1 MSLRDKMLA
10 VIDDV
15 NGSVAER
22 EELVEM
28 IAIALL
34 TRKNLFVLGEPGQAK
49 SYAINLFRRHITG
62 ARQFERLL
70 SKQSDEEQLFGRVD
84 LSSLIP
90 GSIPDSAL
98 ENDDI
103 YQNLRF
109 DLKCAV
115 DGLEQ
120 MGDATEAFS
129 ALGRSADKLET
140 YRKAVALL
148 HRSEPVV
155 QTSGKIP
162 EADIVLLDEI
172 FKCNDGVLN
181 SLLTALNERK
191 YTNEGRTYPIPT
203 ISFFAASNEIPNFS
217 DPQEK
222 ILEALYDRLEL
233 KVVTANIEDR
243 DTRLAV
249 LKNKQSGVFGQIS
262 STITLEELVEMQRE
276 VAAIPVPDAANE
288 LADDILCELR
298 KGMTVS
304 DRKYLGYYPI
314 AQAKAWLS
322 GHDKVESTDLL
333 ALKNYLWRLPTDRE
347 KVENVLNRLCINPMQ
362 EKVNGIREMALD
374 SQAEFTQACG
384 DGSRADLSRKAFIK
398 LRGELI
404 RLYQKQCELHAAAQ
418 SDSEIALAD
427 SLLADLEG
435 ISRKAHEQTGFT
447 YTLLSEIA
455 ALN

>member
-10 VIDDV
+10 VIDNV

-49 SYAINLFRRHITG
+49 SYAINLFRQHITG

-98 ENDDI
+98 EDDAV
-103 YQNLRF
+103 YQSLRF
-109 DLKCAV
+109 DLKRAV

-120 MGDATEAFS
+120 MEGAPETFS

-148 HRSEPVV
+148 RGNEPVV
-155 QTSGKIP
+155 QTAGKIP
-162 EADIVLLDEI
+162 EAEIVFLDEC

-191 YTNEGRTYPIPT
+191 YTNEGHTYPIPT

-233 KVVTANIEDR
+233 KVVTANIEER

-249 LKNKQSGVFGQIS
+249 LKNKQGGVFGQVS
-262 STITLEELVEMQRE
+262 SAITLEELVEMQRE
-276 VAAIPVPDAANE
+276 VAAIPVPDAVNE

-298 KGMTVS
+298 KSVTVS

-322 GHDKVESTDLL
+322 GHDMVETSDLL
-333 ALKNYLWRLPTDRE
+333 ALKNYLWRLPADRE
-347 KVENVLNRLCINPMQ
+347 KVENVLNRLCVNPMQ
-362 EKVNGIREMALD
+362 EKADNLRAMALE
-374 SQAEFTQACG
+374 SQSDFKEACG
-384 DGSRADLSRKAFIK
+384 DGRTDLARKAFIK
-398 LRGELI
+398 LRGELV
-404 RLYQKQCELHAAAQ
+404 RLYQKQCELRAAAQ
-418 SDSEIALAD
+418 SDSEIALTD
-427 SLLADLEG
+427 SLLADMED
-435 ISRKAHEQTGFT
+435 ISRHAHEETGFT
-447 YTLLSEIA
+447 YTPLSEIA

>member
-34 TRKNLFVLGEPGQAK
+34 TRKNLFVLGDPGQAK
-49 SYAINLFRRHITG
+49 SYAINLFRQHITG

-70 SKQSDEEQLFGRVD
+70 SKQTDEEQLFGRVD

-90 GSIPDSAL
+90 GSIPDSVL
-98 ENDDI
+98 EGDGV
-103 YQNLRF
+103 YQTLHF

-115 DGLEQ
+115 DGLGQ
-120 MGDATEAFS
+120 MKNTQDTFAMLDRAS
-129 ALGRSADKLET
+129 DKLAA

-148 HRSEPVV
+148 RPSEPVV
-155 QTSGKIP
+155 QTVGKIP

-191 YTNEGRTYPIPT
+191 YTNEGHTYPIPT
-203 ISFFAASNEIPNFS
+203 ISFFAASNEIPNFN

-249 LKNKQSGVFGQIS
+249 LKNKQNGAFGQVS
-262 STITLEELVEMQRE
+262 TTITLEELIEMQRE
-276 VAAIPVPDAANE
+276 VAAIPVPDSANE
-288 LADDILCELR
+288 LTDDILCELR
-298 KGMTVS
+298 KSMAVS

-314 AQAKAWLS
+314 AQARAWLS
-322 GHDKVESTDLL
+322 GHDKVEPSDLL
-333 ALKNYLWRLPTDRE
+333 ALKDYLWRLPADRE
-347 KVENVLNRLCINPMQ
+347 KVESVLNRFCINPMQ
-362 EKVNGIREMALD
+362 EKVNDVREMALD
-374 SQAEFTQACG
+374 SQAGFEEACG
-384 DGSRADLSRKAFIK
+384 DGSRADLARKAFIK
-398 LRGELI
+398 LRGELV
-404 RLYQKQCELHAAAQ
+404 RLYQKQCELRTSAQ
-418 SDSEIALAD
+418 SDSETALMD
-427 SLLADLEG
+427 GLLNDLED
-435 ISRKAHEQTGFT
+435 ISRRAHEKPDSPTRRF
-447 YTLLSEIA
+447 LRSRR
-455 ALN
+455 

>member
-22 EELVEM
+22 GELVET

-34 TRKNLFVLGEPGQAK
+34 TRKNLFVLGDPGQAK
-49 SYAINLFRRHITG
+49 SYAINLFRQHITG

-70 SKQSDEEQLFGRVD
+70 SKQTDEEQLFGRVD

-98 ENDDI
+98 EGDGV
-103 YQNLRF
+103 YQTLYF

-115 DGLEQ
+115 DGLGQ
-120 MGDATEAFS
+120 MKNAQDSFAMLDRAS
-129 ALGRSADKLET
+129 DKLAA

-148 HRSEPVV
+148 HPSEPVV
-155 QTSGKIP
+155 QTVGKIP
-162 EADIVLLDEI
+162 ETDIVLLDEI

-191 YTNEGRTYPIPT
+191 YTNEGHTYPIPT
-203 ISFFAASNEIPNFS
+203 ISFFAASNEIPNFN

-249 LKNKQSGVFGQIS
+249 LKNKQSGAFGQVS
-262 STITLEELVEMQRE
+262 TTITLEELIEMQRE
-276 VAAIPVPDAANE
+276 VAEIPVPDSANE

-298 KGMTVS
+298 KSMAVS

-314 AQAKAWLS
+314 AQARAWLS
-322 GHDKVESTDLL
+322 GHDKVESSDLL
-333 ALKNYLWRLPTDRE
+333 ALKDYLWRLPADRE
-347 KVENVLNRLCINPMQ
+347 KVESVLNRLCINPMQ
-362 EKVNGIREMALD
+362 EKVNDVREMALD
-374 SQAEFTQACG
+374 SQAGFEETCG
-384 DGSRADLSRKAFIK
+384 DSSRADLVRKAFIK
-398 LRGELI
+398 LRGELV
-404 RLYQKQCELHAAAQ
+404 RLYQKQCELRTSAQ
-418 SDSEIALAD
+418 SDSETALMD
-427 SLLADLEG
+427 GLLNDLED
-435 ISRKAHEQTGFT
+435 ISRRAHEKTGFT
-447 YTLLSEIA
+447 YTPLSEIA

>member
-22 EELVEM
+22 GELVEI

-34 TRKNLFVLGEPGQAK
+34 TRKNLFVLGDPGQAK
-49 SYAINLFRRHITG
+49 SYAINLFRQHITG

-70 SKQSDEEQLFGRVD
+70 SKQTDEEQLFGRVD

-90 GSIPDSAL
+90 GSIPNSAL
-98 ENDDI
+98 EGDDV
-103 YQNLRF
+103 YRTLRV

-115 DGLEQ
+115 DGLGQ
-120 MGDATEAFS
+120 MKNAQDTFAMLDRAS
-129 ALGRSADKLET
+129 DKLAA

-148 HRSEPVV
+148 RPSEPVV
-155 QTSGKIP
+155 QTVGKIP

-191 YTNEGRTYPIPT
+191 YTNEGHTYPIPT
-203 ISFFAASNEIPNFS
+203 ISFFAASNEIPNFN

-233 KVVTANIEDR
+233 KVVTVNIEDR
-243 DTRLAV
+243 DTRLTV
-249 LKNKQSGVFGQIS
+249 LKNKQSGAFGQVS
-262 STITLEELVEMQRE
+262 ATITLEELIEMQRE
-276 VAAIPVPDAANE
+276 VAAIPVPDSANE

-298 KGMTVS
+298 KSMVVS

-322 GHDKVESTDLL
+322 GHDKVESSDLL
-333 ALKNYLWRLPTDRE
+333 ALKDYLWRLPADRE
-347 KVENVLNRLCINPMQ
+347 KVESVLNRFCINPMQ
-362 EKVNGIREMALD
+362 EKVNDVREMALD
-374 SQAEFTQACG
+374 SQAGFEEACG
-384 DGSRADLSRKAFIK
+384 DGSREDLARKAFIK
-398 LRGELI
+398 LRGELV
-404 RLYQKQCELHAAAQ
+404 RLYQKQCELRTSAQ
-418 SDSEIALAD
+418 SDSETALMD
-427 SLLADLEG
+427 GLLNDLED
-435 ISRKAHEQTGFT
+435 ISRRAHEKTGFT
-447 YTLLSEIA
+447 YTPLSEIA

>member
-34 TRKNLFVLGEPGQAK
+34 TRKNLFVLGDPGQAK
-49 SYAINLFRRHITG
+49 SYAINLFRQHITG

-70 SKQSDEEQLFGRVD
+70 SKQTDEEQLFGRVD

-90 GSIPDSAL
+90 GSIPDSVL
-98 ENDDI
+98 EGDGV
-103 YQNLRF
+103 YQTLHF

-115 DGLEQ
+115 DDLGQ
-120 MGDATEAFS
+120 MKNTQDTFAMLDRAS
-129 ALGRSADKLET
+129 DKLAA

-148 HRSEPVV
+148 RPSEPVV
-155 QTSGKIP
+155 QTVGKIP

-191 YTNEGRTYPIPT
+191 YTNEGHTYPIPT
-203 ISFFAASNEIPNFS
+203 ISFFAASNEIPNFN

-249 LKNKQSGVFGQIS
+249 LKNKQNGAFGQVS
-262 STITLEELVEMQRE
+262 TTITLEELIEMQRE
-276 VAAIPVPDAANE
+276 VAAIPVPDSANE
-288 LADDILCELR
+288 LTDDILCEL
-298 KGMTVS
+298 K
-304 DRKYLGYYPI
+304 D
-314 AQAKAWLS
+314 
-322 GHDKVESTDLL
+322 
-333 ALKNYLWRLPTDRE
+333 YLWRLPADRE
-347 KVENVLNRLCINPMQ
+347 KVESVLNRFCINPMQ
-362 EKVNGIREMALD
+362 EKVNDVREMALD
-374 SQAEFTQACG
+374 SQAGFEEACG
-384 DGSRADLSRKAFIK
+384 DGSRADLARKAFIK
-398 LRGELI
+398 LRGELV
-404 RLYQKQCELHAAAQ
+404 RLYQKQCELRTSAQ
-418 SDSEIALAD
+418 SDSETALMD
-427 SLLADLEG
+427 GLLNDLED
-435 ISRKAHEQTGFT
+435 ISRRAHEKTGFT
-447 YTLLSEIA
+447 YTPLSEIA

>member
-1 MSLRDKMLA
+1 MTLRDKMLA
-10 VIDDV
+10 VIADTND
-15 NGSVAER
+15 SVAER

-49 SYAINLFRRHITG
+49 SYAINLVRRHITG

-70 SKQSDEEQLFGRVD
+70 SKQTDEEQLFGRVD

-98 ENDDI
+98 EGDDV
-103 YQNLRF
+103 YRNLRF

-115 DGLEQ
+115 DGLGQ
-120 MGDATEAFS
+120 MKNAPDTFAMLDRAS
-129 ALGRSADKLET
+129 DKLAA

-148 HRSEPVV
+148 RPSEPVV
-155 QTSGKIP
+155 QTVGKIP

-191 YTNEGRTYPIPT
+191 YTNEGHTYPIPT
-203 ISFFAASNEIPNFS
+203 ISFFAASNEIPNFN

-233 KVVTANIEDR
+233 KVVTANIEDCN
-243 DTRLAV
+243 TRLAV
-249 LKNKQSGVFGQIS
+249 LKNKQSGAFGQVS
-262 STITLEELVEMQRE
+262 ATITLEELIEMQRE
-276 VAAIPVPDAANE
+276 VAEIPVPDSANE

-298 KGMTVS
+298 KSMAVS

-314 AQAKAWLS
+314 AQARAWLS
-322 GHDKVESTDLL
+322 GHDKVESSDLL
-333 ALKNYLWRLPTDRE
+333 ALKDYLWHLPADRE
-347 KVENVLNRLCINPMQ
+347 KVENVLKRLCINPMQ
-362 EKVNGIREMALD
+362 EKVNNIRGMALE
-374 SQAEFTQACG
+374 SQEEFDAALG
-384 DGSRADLSRKAFIK
+384 DGSKADTVRKAFIK
-398 LRGELI
+398 LRGELTH
-404 RLYQKQCELHAAAQ
+404 LYQMQCSLRTAAQ
-418 SDSEIALAD
+418 SDSEIALVD
-427 SLLADLEG
+427 DLLADLEK
-435 ISRKAHEQTGFT
+435 ISRKAHEQTHFT
-447 YTLLSEIA
+447 YTTLEEIA

>member
-22 EELVEM
+22 GELVEM

-34 TRKNLFVLGEPGQAK
+34 TRKNLFVLGDPGQAK
-49 SYAINLFRRHITG
+49 SYAINLFRQHITG

-70 SKQSDEEQLFGRVD
+70 SKQTDEEQLFGRVD
-84 LSSLIP
+84 LSRLIP

-98 ENDDI
+98 EGDGV
-103 YQNLRF
+103 YQTLYF

-115 DGLEQ
+115 DGLGQ
-120 MGDATEAFS
+120 MKNAQDSFAMLDRAS
-129 ALGRSADKLET
+129 DKLAA

-148 HRSEPVV
+148 HPSEPVV
-155 QTSGKIP
+155 QTVGKIP
-162 EADIVLLDEI
+162 ETDIVLLDEI

-191 YTNEGRTYPIPT
+191 YTNEGHTYPIPT
-203 ISFFAASNEIPNFS
+203 ISFFAASNEIPNFN

-249 LKNKQSGVFGQIS
+249 LKNKQSGAFGQVS
-262 STITLEELVEMQRE
+262 TTITLEELIEMQRE
-276 VAAIPVPDAANE
+276 VAEIPVPDSANE
-288 LADDILCELR
+288 LADGILCELR
-298 KGMTVS
+298 KSMAVS

-314 AQAKAWLS
+314 AQARAWLS
-322 GHDKVESTDLL
+322 GHDKVESSDLL
-333 ALKNYLWRLPTDRE
+333 ALKDYLWRLPADRE
-347 KVENVLNRLCINPMQ
+347 KVESVLNRLCINPMQ
-362 EKVNGIREMALD
+362 EKVNDVREMALD
-374 SQAEFTQACG
+374 SQAGFEETCG
-384 DGSRADLSRKAFIK
+384 DSSRADLVRKAFIK
-398 LRGELI
+398 LRGELV
-404 RLYQKQCELHAAAQ
+404 RLYQKQCELRTSAQ
-418 SDSEIALAD
+418 SDSETALMD
-427 SLLADLEG
+427 GLLNDLED
-435 ISRKAHEQTGFT
+435 ISRRAHEKTGFT
-447 YTLLSEIA
+447 YTPLSEIA